1 MNQKVQLL
9 FEKLY
14 HLPVQMRF
22 ISILLKKLLNR
33 KKKKLMI
40 SQKNGFLNREEAI
53 KQIESQPKWDIIVI
67 GGGAT
72 GLGVA
77 VDAASRGYTTLL
89 LEQSDFAKG
98 TSSRSTKLVHG
109 GVRYLAQGNIGLVY
123 EALRERAIMLKNA
136 PHVVKKQAFII
147 PCYSIWS
154 KLKYL
159 AGLKIYDWL
168 SGRFSFG
175 RSRFLSK
182 KKMEQRMPQLSA
194 HGLVGGVEYFDGQF
208 DDARFAINLAQTCVE
223 NEGVVLNYFKVNR
236 LLKKD
241 GKIKGVVAFDVETNC
256 EYQLQSKVIIN
267 ATGVFVDDILHLDT
281 PESKPIVQSSQGVHL
296 VFDKSFLNSSS
307 AVMIP
312 KTADGRVLFAVP
324 WHDHVLVGTTDTPLD
339 KHTLEPIALEEE
351 LSFILKTIKQYFSTT
366 INRKDVLS
374 VFAGLRPLAA
384 PQKET
389 ESTKEIPRDHKLMVS
404 PSGLITITGG
414 KWTTYRKMAEVTVNK
429 AIDISG
435 LKKTLCKTK
444 RLPIHGSGR
453 KAGTDDYNFSIYG
466 SDYAGILALMKE
478 NPSLNNK
485 IVDGFPYIQ
494 AEVIWAVR
502 NEMARTIEDVLARR
516 LRLLFL
522 NARAAVLA
530 APEVAD
536 LMAREL
542 GKNEEWKYSQLE
554 SFYSLCKNYLPDT
567 FQKKVAINH

>member
-1 MNQKVQLL
+1 
-9 FEKLY
+9 
-14 HLPVQMRF
+14 MR
-22 ISILLKKLLNR
+22 SDEND
-33 KKKKLMI
+33 
-40 SQKNGFLNREEAI
+40 FLNREEAI
-53 KQIESQPKWDIIVI
+53 KQIQSQPKWDIIVI

-77 VDAASRGYTTLL
+77 VDAASRGYKTLL

-123 EALRERAIMLKNA
+123 EALKERGIMLKNA

-154 KLKYL
+154 KLKFL

-182 KKMEQRMPQLSA
+182 KKMEQRMPQLST

-223 NEGVVLNYFKVNR
+223 KEGVVLNYFKVNR

-241 GKIKGVVAFDVETNC
+241 GKIKGVAAFDVETNR
-256 EYQLQSKVIIN
+256 EYQIQSKVVIN

-281 PESKPIVQSSQGVHL
+281 PESKPIVQPSQGVHL

-324 WHDHVLVGTTDTPLD
+324 WHEHVLVGTTDTPLD
-339 KHTLEPIALEEE
+339 KHTLEPKALEEE
-351 LSFILKTIKQYFSTT
+351 ISFILKTIKQYFSANVT
-366 INRKDVLS
+366 RKDVLS

-429 AIDISG
+429 AIEISG
-435 LKKTLCKTK
+435 LKKVACKTSE
-444 RLPIHGSGR
+444 LPLHGAEQPNANDEYS
-453 KAGTDDYNFSIYG
+453 FSVYG
-466 SDYAGILALMKE
+466 SDYEKILALIKE
-478 NPSLNNK
+478 DTSFDNK
-485 IVDGFPYIQ
+485 IIDGFHYIN

-502 NEMARTIEDVLARR
+502 NEMARTVEDILARR
-516 LRLLFL
+516 IRLLFL
-522 NARAAVLA
+522 DAKAAIKA
-530 APEVAD
+530 APAVAD
-536 LMAREL
+536 LMAKEL
-542 GKNEEWKYSQLE
+542 GKDEQWKYNQLE
-554 SFYSLCKNYLPDT
+554 NFYSLCKNYLLETD
-567 FQKKVAINH
+567 QKKVAINH

>member
-1 MNQKVQLL
+1 MAV
-9 FEKLY
+9 F
-14 HLPVQMRF
+14 
-22 ISILLKKLLNR
+22 
-33 KKKKLMI
+33 
-40 SQKNGFLNREEAI
+40 AI
-53 KQIESQPKWDIIVI
+53 WP
-67 GGGAT
+67 
-72 GLGVA
+72 
-77 VDAASRGYTTLL
+77 
-89 LEQSDFAKG
+89 
-98 TSSRSTKLVHG
+98 
-109 GVRYLAQGNIGLVY
+109 QGNIGLVY

-435 LKKTLCKTK
+435 LKKILCKTK

-453 KAGTDDYNFSIYG
+453 NAGTDAYNFSIYG

-522 NARAAVLA
+522 NAKAAVLA